1 MNQIGKISL
10 RNIKT
15 LITGSSCRLGNSLS
29 KYLINKQSTV
39 YSIDLNILSEKRY
52 GEKHFF
58 QLGDV
63 SDEKFFKDYLN
74 KLPPIDALVNCA
86 GFRSPYNY
94 FLSYLVSKNI
104 LEKFK
109 QNPINEYGCRGCI
122 INLVFT
128 GITPNEAY
136 FKEQDEFIEKHQ
148 ICAEEIDDAVYQ
160 LAESL
165 TAQRIRCNTFKIDAK
180 LDDKVFN
187 TIAEHVISDQYV
199 AGQIIDLEDNLRYQ
213 EITNEE
219 FEREIDLFIQTKK
232 QIPNQKYHPPL
243 EIEDGKS
250 LPLLDTPGKPNLT

>member
-29 KYLINKQSTV
+29 KHLINKQSTV

-86 GFRSPYNY
+86 GFRSRNVK
-94 FLSYLVSKNI
+94 SI

-109 QNPINEYGCRGCI
+109 QNPINEFGCRGCI

-148 ICAEEIDDAVYQ
+148 ICAEEIDDAIYQ

-187 TIAEHVISDQYV
+187 TIAEHVISDQY
-199 AGQIIDLEDNLRYQ
+199 I
-213 EITNEE
+213 
-219 FEREIDLFIQTKK
+219 
-232 QIPNQKYHPPL
+232 
-243 EIEDGKS
+243 
-250 LPLLDTPGKPNLT
+250 